1 MRLKQDMSLDDIAG
15 VPVLAGLAIAA
26 ALVVRARP
34 LSRRGNLRHATLLA
48 AQASPPPLG
57 QRWRNL
63 IPRAVHRLKTGGF
76 VVVSQGSVVDCD
88 MDAIVNA
95 ANCGMLGGGGV
106 DGAISKAGGPE
117 LLAARNALPV
127 LPGKRRNR
135 CATGSAKITVGG
147 RLNATWC
154 IHAVGPNYRVLEGLG
169 KSLEDGDRLLHG
181 AYLKSMQLAEE
192 NGGIRTIGFSLLSAG
207 IFRGPRS
214 LCAVLD
220 IAVQAVLDGAFEGL
234 EEVHL
239 VAFTKEE
246 LTECCAALGRAESKK
261 E

>member
-1 MRLKQDMSLDDIAG
+1 MPLDIDG
-15 VPVLAGLAIAA
+15 VPVLAAGLALAA
-26 ALVVRARP
+26 ALVVRK
-34 LSRRGNLRHATLLA
+34 RRAAAAAALLA
-48 AQASPPPLG
+48 AQPSAPPLG
-57 QRWRNL
+57 QRWRNV
-63 IPRAVHRLKTGGF
+63 IPRAVHRLETGGF
-76 VVVSQGSVVDCD
+76 VVVSQGSVVDCE

-117 LLAARNALPV
+117 LLAARKALPV

-135 CATGSAKITVGG
+135 CATGGAKITVGG
-147 RLNATWC
+147 RLNANWC

-181 AYLKSMQLAEE
+181 AYLKSMQLAKE
-192 NGGIRTIGFSLLSAG
+192 NGGIQTVGFSLLSAG

-214 LCAVLD
+214 LRAVLD
-220 IAVQAVLDGAFEGL
+220 IAVRAVLDGAFGGL

-239 VAFTKEE
+239 VAFTEEE
-246 LTECCAALGRAESKK
+246 LDECCAALGRAASKGGGRVTPGHEK
-261 E
+261 K